1 MTRKAP
7 HSTSGGRSG
16 QWLWVTVIV
25 AAVVAGIAA
34 GASVALFSDL
44 PQIRGLEHFAPYAT
58 TRIYSADGRLLTEL
72 FAEHRQPVAFEAIP
86 PDLITALLATEDR
99 QFYQHSGVDLKGI
112 ARAVVK
118 DVIAGEFVEGASTI
132 TQQLS
137 KTLFLTPQKNL
148 MRKLKEAVLSIQIE
162 RRYTKKEILTLY
174 LNQVYFG
181 SGAYGIAAAAATFFG
196 KPVSALTLSECALV
210 AGMPRLPSVYSPL
223 INPDR
228 AVKRRNLVLRQMADT
243 GEISRE
249 SYHRAAAEPLRLAKG
264 HDVPAIAPYFIDF
277 LRTDLETAV
286 GTSALYRSGLT
297 VHTTLNADLQQ
308 AANAAVARGLS
319 DIFSR
324 MTKNGLSDPKPQA
337 ALVAIQASTGAVL
350 AMVGGADHAESPFN
364 RATQS
369 RRQPGSAFKP
379 IIYAYAVSQGYPQNT
394 LLLDAPVVYTDG
406 SGGTPWAPGNFSRET
421 FEGDITFRQA
431 LSKSKNIPAV
441 RLMDVMGPSAVADFA
456 RGLGIRSPLS
466 ANLSLALG
474 TSEVTLMDLTSVYA
488 VFANGGN
495 RVTPYGLTTIAD
507 RDGRVRWRHR
517 ARSTPVMDRPAA
529 AIVTDM
535 LTAVI
540 REGTGRLAAGLLRP
554 LAGKT
559 GTTNDYRDALF
570 VGYSPTTAVGVWVG
584 QDGNAP
590 LGPYETGAKAALPIW
605 TAFMKTVLE
614 TEPVGYFDIP
624 DGTTRVSI
632 HPKTGER
639 LPDETPGSVKGLFRT
654 DALPGAFPP
663 SAP

>member
-1 MTRKAP
+1 MTGKTP
-7 HSTSGGRSG
+7 HSTSSERSG
-16 QWLWVTVIV
+16 KWLWVIVIV
-25 AAVVAGIAA
+25 TAVVAGVAA

-44 PQIRGLEHFAPYAT
+44 PQIRGLEHFAPNAI
-58 TRIYSADGRLLTEL
+58 TRIYSADGHLLTEL
-72 FAEHRQPVAFEAIP
+72 FAEHRQPVAFEDIP

-99 QFYQHSGVDLKGI
+99 QFYRHSGVDLKGI
-112 ARAVVK
+112 ARAIVK
-118 DVIAGEFVEGASTI
+118 DVLAGEFVEGASTI

-162 RRYTKKEILTLY
+162 RRYTKEEILTLY

-196 KPVSALTLSECALV
+196 KPVGALTLSECALV

-243 GEISRE
+243 GGISME
-249 SYHRAAAEPLRLAKG
+249 SYHRAAAEPLSLAKG
-264 HDVPAIAPYFIDF
+264 HREAALAPYFIDY
-277 LRTDLETAV
+277 LRTDLEIAV
-286 GTSALYRSGLT
+286 GTSALYRNGLT
-297 VHTTLNADLQQ
+297 VHTTLNANLQQ
-308 AANAAVARGLS
+308 AANAAVASGLS
-319 DIFSR
+319 ELLQR
-324 MTKNGLSDPKPQA
+324 MTKNRVKDPKPQA

-350 AMVGGADHAESPFN
+350 AMVGGSDHVESPFN
-364 RATQS
+364 RATQA

-379 IIYAYAVSQGYPQNT
+379 IVYACAVSQGFPQNT
-394 LLLDAPVVYTDG
+394 LLLDAPVVYDNG
-406 SGGTPWAPGNFSRET
+406 PDGTPWAPGNFSRAS

-456 RGLGIRSPLS
+456 RGLGIQSPLG

-488 VFANGGN
+488 VFANGGS
-495 RVTPYGLTTIAD
+495 RVMPYGLTAIAD
-507 RDGRVRWRHR
+507 RDGRVRWRNR
-517 ARSTPVMDRPAA
+517 ARSTPVMDRQAA

-535 LTAVI
+535 LAAVI
-540 REGTGRLAAGLLRP
+540 KEGTGRRAAGLLRP

-570 VGYSPTTAVGVWVG
+570 VGYSPATAVGVWVG
-584 QDGNAP
+584 QDDNAP

-605 TAFMKTVLE
+605 TAFMTAVLE
-614 TEPVGYFDIP
+614 AEPVGYFDIP

-639 LPDETPGSVKGLFRT
+639 LPDEAPDSVKALFRT
-654 DALPGAFPP
+654 DTLHSAFPP